1 MPFSLPRSRR
11 ESHKNVATR
20 TPSPGGI
27 PQAFLKIASEVK
39 HGNFR
44 LRIVEFGMNDRM
56 VRVVF
61 NPQLK
66 SRIPARAMAQ
76 VMRAQEEI
84 QSGAIRVEAA
94 TGG

>member
-1 MPFSLPRSRR
+1 
-11 ESHKNVATR
+11 
-20 TPSPGGI
+20 
-27 PQAFLKIASEVK
+27 
-39 HGNFR
+39 
-44 LRIVEFGMNDRM
+44 MNDGM

-94 TGG
+94 TGS